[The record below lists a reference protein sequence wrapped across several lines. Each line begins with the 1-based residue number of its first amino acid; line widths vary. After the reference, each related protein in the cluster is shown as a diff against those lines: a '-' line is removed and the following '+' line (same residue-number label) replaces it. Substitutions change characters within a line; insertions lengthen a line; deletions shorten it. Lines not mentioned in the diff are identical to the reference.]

1 MTVRVGVRE
10 FRENLSNWLDRA
22 AGGEEVIVTERGAAK
37 VKVSA
42 IGAEGV
48 LERLIRE
55 GKATPPTRPRR
66 RLDPVKERDDS
77 PVTDALLEQRH
88 VKDY

>member
-48 LERLIRE
+48 LERLIRQRE
-55 GKATPPTRPRR
+55 RQPH
-66 RLDPVKERDDS
+66 RLARVGDS
-77 PVTDALLEQRH
+77 IP
-88 VKDY
+88 